1 VNAPDYAL
9 PIRVAVVTGGSSGI
23 GAALARRL
31 TALGRRCVLVARGRE
46 RLEAVAAETGSEVE
60 VCDVADREAVQALA
74 GRIAARH
81 EAVDLLVNNAGI
93 PARGGFLQ
101 APEELVE
108 EVVRI
113 DYLGGV
119 WCLRAFLPLLERGAP
134 SHLVNVVSVA
144 GTVAFGPSGPYAAA
158 KHAQIAF
165 SRNVAAELAVK
176 GIRVHTVCPGPVET
190 DGFPQQRLLETR
202 WGRHL
207 VVQPER
213 VADAIL
219 RAVERGRLETF
230 VPPGFRLAAAAAAMA
245 PGTLARLAI
254 RRRGR
259 R

>member
-1 VNAPDYAL
+1 
-9 PIRVAVVTGGSSGI
+9 
-23 GAALARRL
+23 L
-31 TALGRRCVLVARGRE
+31 TDRGWRCVLVARGRE
-46 RLEAVAAETGSEVE
+46 RLEAVAAETGSEAE
-60 VCDVADREAVQALA
+60 VCDVADREAVRGLA
-74 GRIAARH
+74 ERVADRH
-81 EAVDLLVNNAGI
+81 GAVQLLVNNAGI
-93 PARGGFLQ
+93 PARGGFLEVS
-101 APEELVE
+101 EERIE

-165 SRNVAAELAVK
+165 SRNIAAELDAR
-176 GIRVHTVCPGPVET
+176 GIHVHTVCPGPVET
-190 DGFPQQRLLETR
+190 EGFPQQRLLETG
-202 WGRHL
+202 WGRRI

-219 RAVERGRLETF
+219 RAVERGRPETF
-230 VPPGFRLAAAAAAMA
+230 VPPGFRLAAAAAGVA
-245 PGTLARLAI
+245 PGTLTRLAI
-254 RRRGR
+254 RRRAR